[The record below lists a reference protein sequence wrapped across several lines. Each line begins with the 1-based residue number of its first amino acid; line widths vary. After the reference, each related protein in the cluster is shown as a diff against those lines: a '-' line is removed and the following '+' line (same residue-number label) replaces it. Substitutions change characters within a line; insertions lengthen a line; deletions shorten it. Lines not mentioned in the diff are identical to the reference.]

1 MTMEN
6 RVDKRSWEIAICGE
20 QSALPVAAERMREAI
35 VGVLDE
41 SSIASAEIS
50 LAIVDDATIHQLNRQ
65 YLDHDYA
72 TDVLSFVL
80 EHEDDHLV
88 GEIVASAE
96 TALVASTE
104 YGWDAETE
112 LLLYVIHGTL
122 HLVGYEDATEDDRA
136 EMRRLETHHLARLG
150 VTAPQKPVPRQPT
163 SNLVNGESRS
173 SEDAAASMPAVIGGA
188 RGENKT

>member
-6 RVDKRSWEIAICGE
+6 RVDKRLWEIAICSE
-20 QSALPVAAERMREAI
+20 QTALPVAAERMREAV
-35 VGVLDE
+35 VGILDE

-50 LAIVDDATIHQLNRQ
+50 LAIIDDATIHQINRQ

-80 EHEDDHLV
+80 EQEGDHLV

-96 TALVASTE
+96 TAQAVSTE
-104 YGWDAETE
+104 YGWNAETE

-150 VTAPQKPVPRQPT
+150 VTAPLKPVLRQPT
-163 SNLVNGESRS
+163 SHPANDEPIS
-173 SEDAAASMPAVIGGA
+173 SESAAAITPAAVGGT